1 MKIITTT
8 QAAERLGIHPK
19 SVARMLD
26 NKGVPFF
33 MVGRARAYNL
43 ADVERI
49 AALRRKEAARGMIRK
64 FRKE

>member
-1 MKIITTT
+1 MKIITTPE
-8 QAAERLGIHPK
+8 AARLLMVHEK
-19 SVARMLD
+19 SAARLLD
-26 NKGVPFF
+26 NEGVPFF